1 MSKERLSVDELQRL
15 VDLLRH
21 PKRKKATLQAAAA
34 ADVLP
39 IEVELELDLTGE
51 YIYRLR
57 LDEGHSI
64 VVETEDPDWQD
75 RVIHCVFR
83 VEGELQSVYL
93 LTSGQPTVDGF
104 YQALGFL
111 PSDFHGRLI
120 KLAANLEDITFMVPV
135 PFAADPEAFRISWQ
149 NALCKPSLQ
158 SVRDWFERNRDKFT
172 PKIAERW
179 EAVLSQMT
187 EKR

>member
-1 MSKERLSVDELQRL
+1 MSKERLSVEELQRL

-34 ADVLP
+34 SDALP
-39 IEVELELDLTGE
+39 IEVGLELDPIEE

-57 LDEGHSI
+57 LDERHSI
-64 VVETEDPDWQD
+64 VVETDDPDWQD

-83 VEGELQSVYL
+83 VEGERQSVYL

-111 PSDFHGRLI
+111 PSDFHRKLI
-120 KLAANLEDITFMVPV
+120 KLAVNLADITFAVPV
-135 PFAADPEAFRISWQ
+135 PFTADPKAFQISWQ

-172 PKIAERW
+172 PKTAERW
-179 EAVLSQMT
+179 EAVMSQMT
-187 EKR
+187 EK